1 VNVLNVGYDSTNY
14 YLVGPDDARLL
25 VDAGMP
31 GTLPKLQAILRR
43 TDAPL
48 ASIRHLLCTHY
59 HPDHAG
65 IAQALKRAGVR
76 LIVLDA
82 QAAAV
87 PALNAFM
94 KRHGWDAEIAL
105 HDNVALRLDES
116 RAFLRRLG
124 IAGQVVATP
133 GHSDDS
139 VSLLLDG
146 GAAFTGDL
154 PPPGLAVDEAMAAAL
169 EASWARLRALGAT
182 RVYPGHGPSAPL

>member
-1 VNVLNVGYDSTNY
+1 VSVLNVGYDSTNY
-14 YLVGPDDARLL
+14 YLLGPDHARLL

-31 GTLPKLQAILRR
+31 GTFPKFQALLRR
-43 TDAPL
+43 HDVPL

-65 IAQALKRAGVR
+65 IAQALKSAGVR

-94 KRHGWDAEIAL
+94 RRHGWDAEIAR
-105 HDNVALRLDES
+105 HDNLSLRLDES

-124 IAGQVVATP
+124 IDGQVVATP

-139 VSLLLDG
+139 VSLLLDD

-154 PPPGLAVDEAMAAAL
+154 PPPGLAEDDAMAALL
-169 EASWARLRALGAT
+169 EESWARLRALGAT
-182 RVYPGHGPSAPL
+182 RLYPGHGPTTPL